1 MKYTKLVARVM
12 AEYRA
17 LQIGNK
23 EAASLLGIERTTGI
37 MTGADYAIRRGLM
50 TRKEKGYL
58 NTGMYEDSS
67 TAPRWR

>member
-1 MKYTKLVARVM
+1 MKYTKLAAAVM
-12 AEYRA
+12 VEYRA
-17 LQIGNK
+17 LLIGNK
-23 EAASLLGIERTTGI
+23 EAASLLGIEHTTGI

-50 TRKEKGYL
+50 NRQEKGYL